1 VSKKKSSKSS
11 KTPRGVKPAVANT
24 LPSLYEPPKPSR
36 TTFKLELEGEI
47 LTQEEPKGT
56 RPDEAAGKEASP
68 GTGDKRASEAVTTQA
83 DSVKRRLRPRKRQK
97 VETSTDGLNRDDD
110 GPGGINSIS

>member
-1 VSKKKSSKSS
+1 MSKKSSKSS
-11 KTPRGVKPAVANT
+11 KIPRGVKPAVANT

-47 LTQEEPKGT
+47 LTQEETKA
-56 RPDEAAGKEASP
+56 DEAAGKEASP
-68 GTGDKRASEAVTTQA
+68 RTGDKRASEAVTTEA
-83 DSVKRRLRPRKRQK
+83 DSLKRRLRPRKRQK
-97 VETSTDGLNRDDD
+97 VETSTDRLNGDDD